1 MRVSFRLSSFQ
12 HLHNRWIEKVL
23 ECMHSS
29 SANIEGRW
37 LGRDNDEGTTW
48 PAVSIDNGTIL
59 AWFHIGTSSPCII
72 SSWTLKSF
80 FFSYRGTTF
89 GPMYNLHPTSRPFR
103 RLRQQAIRRRSSLF
117 WVGLRT
123 YRTVLG
129 SLGSKILNC
138 MVCLHSMN
146 ILINEIKETHHLLF
160 NGLDMII

>member
-12 HLHNRWIEKVL
+12 DLHNRWIEKVL

-80 FFSYRGTTF
+80 FFLIVAPRLGQCTTYILHLVHFVVF
-89 GPMYNLHPTSRPFR
+89 GN
-103 RLRQQAIRRRSSLF
+103 RLFGGVHHCFELDWGRIGQFWDHWVQKSWIAWSACTVWIFWLMRSKRL
-117 WVGLRT
+117 T
-123 YRTVLG
+123 
-129 SLGSKILNC
+129 IC
-138 MVCLHSMN
+138 CLMA
-146 ILINEIKETHHLLF
+146 LTW
-160 NGLDMII
+160 